1 MSEKRWKKFNSKP
14 SLVKVL
20 VTPARGMSR
29 RKSYTRKCQPP
40 DRERGGG
47 REEVR
52 EKGGKQERRK
62 EIKER
67 NAKGWERERRIT

>member
-1 MSEKRWKKFNSKP
+1 MEEQKTAFMLQYTHTKKG
-14 SLVKVL
+14 
-20 VTPARGMSR
+20 RGKKASMQ
-29 RKSYTRKCQPP
+29 RK
-40 DRERGGG
+40 GGG

-67 NAKGWERERRIT
+67 NAKGWERERRIKRERRIT

>member
-1 MSEKRWKKFNSKP
+1 MEEQKTAFMLQYTHTKKG
-14 SLVKVL
+14 
-20 VTPARGMSR
+20 RGKKASMQ
-29 RKSYTRKCQPP
+29 RK
-40 DRERGGG
+40 GGG
-47 REEVR
+47 EEVR